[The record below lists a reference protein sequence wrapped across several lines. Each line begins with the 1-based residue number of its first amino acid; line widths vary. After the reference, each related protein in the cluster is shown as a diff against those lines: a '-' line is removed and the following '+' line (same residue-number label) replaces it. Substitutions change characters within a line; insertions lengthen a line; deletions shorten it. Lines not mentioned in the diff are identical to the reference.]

1 MNAVDVPLLRR
12 ARTAKGWTQEQVCA
26 RLNAITGGGTSPTLL
41 SAWESGR
48 KRTGLRNR
56 AALSKLFEIPVVQL
70 FAHQDRHEATTA
82 LEVAG
87 TGAVTRV
94 LTRYEDLLRAMT
106 EVVVGAR
113 RRLVVTGSRS
123 REPSYLRAIED
134 TLEHFPDLVHYRE
147 LYGPPRHRAL
157 HEHLDR
163 VFQLRDPSERRHG
176 IRTLHVGVVDSPSVL
191 ERHFV
196 ASESAAVVPLPS
208 FHGFDGFD
216 CGVMLGAEAAA
227 GLVQHGREACAAARA
242 LVSAAEVRRLPVG
255 SGPDLGEREA
265 L

>member
-1 MNAVDVPLLRR
+1 MDVALLWP

-94 LTRYEDLLRAMT
+94 LTRCEDLLRVMA

-113 RRLVVTGSRS
+113 
-123 REPSYLRAIED
+123 
-134 TLEHFPDLVHYRE
+134 
-147 LYGPPRHRAL
+147 
-157 HEHLDR
+157 
-163 VFQLRDPSERRHG
+163 Q
-176 IRTLHVGVVDSPSVL
+176 
-191 ERHFV
+191 FV
-196 ASESAAVVPLPS
+196 ASESAAVVPLRS
-208 FHGFDGFD
+208 FHGFDGFG
-216 CGVMLGAEAAA
+216 CGSCW
-227 GLVQHGREACAAARA
+227 GRK
-242 LVSAAEVRRLPVG
+242 LPPV
-255 SGPDLGEREA
+255 
-265 L
+265 